1 MKVRTT
7 VYLYSKQK
15 NREHNITNK
24 FLRQE
29 KHSCSSY
36 SCCTVSVQLTLTAIL
51 MKKTGMRAEGGFKN
65 VAKTDAELEFLHL

>member
-1 MKVRTT
+1 M
-7 VYLYSKQK
+7 YLYSKQK

-29 KHSCSSY
+29 KHSSSSY
-36 SCCTVSVQLTLTAIL
+36 SCCTVSVQLTLNSNSDE
-51 MKKTGMRAEGGFKN
+51 KTGMRAEGGFKN